1 MEPNEHALGLIQWF
15 PGHIAKA
22 QRELREKIGL
32 VDCVIELVDARLPV
46 SSHFA
51 FIDEIAGHKQRVMV
65 INKIDLAPAEQTR
78 AAIAWWKA
86 RGISAVALEVPQ
98 RRGLP
103 ELKAMLDGLHAQLSA
118 KMKKR
123 GRLPRKLR
131 TMVMGLPNVGKSSL
145 INALVQKRRLKV
157 ADKPGV
163 TRSLQWINIG
173 KHLELLD
180 TPGVIP
186 PKFEDQTLAL
196 KLALIGSISEYAADP
211 ALVAEA
217 GIELL
222 QHQFPGSLQ
231 ALYGSESLTLENLA
245 AQRGYLIQGGGPD
258 NRRAA
263 ESFLQDLRHAR
274 QGKISLESVDLSL
287 TPETGKT
294 EAQTADKQSDKA
306 PDDVDSGGFA
316 AEDDL

>member
-1 MEPNEHALGLIQWF
+1 MENLIQWF

-46 SSHFA
+46 SSHFP
-51 FIDEIAGHKQRVMV
+51 FVDEIAGHKQRVVV
-65 INKIDLAPAEQTR
+65 INKMDLAPPELTR
-78 AAIAWWKA
+78 EAIAYWKEK
-86 RGISAVALEVPQ
+86 GFPAVAVEVPT
-98 RRGLP
+98 RKGVPALT
-103 ELKAMLDGLHAQLSA
+103 AALDALHAELTA

-145 INALVQKRRLKV
+145 INALVQKRKVKV

-217 GIELL
+217 GIQLL
-222 QHQFPGSLQ
+222 QEQFPGTLQ
-231 ALYGSESLTLENLA
+231 RIYGSEGLTLTELC
-245 AQRGYLIQGGGPD
+245 QRRGYLVGGGEPD
-258 NRRAA
+258 LRRAA
-263 ESFLQDLRHAR
+263 ESFLQDIRHAKPGR
-274 QGKISLESVDLSL
+274 FSLESQIGSH
-287 TPETGKT
+287 
-294 EAQTADKQSDKA
+294 
-306 PDDVDSGGFA
+306 A
-316 AEDDL
+316 AEPQSETTETTEFPDAQE